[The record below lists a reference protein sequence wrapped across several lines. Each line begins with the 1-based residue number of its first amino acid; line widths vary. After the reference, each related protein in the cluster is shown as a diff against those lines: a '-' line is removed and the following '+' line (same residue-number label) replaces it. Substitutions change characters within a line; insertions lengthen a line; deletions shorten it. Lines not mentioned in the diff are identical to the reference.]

1 MAADTRPPARTAA
14 KNESA
19 PPRVQS
25 APPISANAP
34 KRCTAPAVP
43 GKYSKRPS
51 EPFRKVF
58 YIPLSLVISFRL
70 LGAAVAAVM
79 VIALLGGATRLAG
92 HRLDAVHRQIQ
103 RTRCNQVVK
112 ETLHHDLSRSFLC
125 NIVETVFRSLLLSYT
140 EHAIKTSGSFYEY
153 CIMNSQLFCA

>member
-58 YIPLSLVISFRL
+58 YIPLSLIILFSTPS
-70 LGAAVAAVM
+70 GSHAAVM
-79 VIALLGGATRLAG
+79 SSHYLAARRALRDIVLTRFAFRSSVRAATRSLKKPFIIICHAP
-92 HRLDAVHRQIQ
+92 
-103 RTRCNQVVK
+103 
-112 ETLHHDLSRSFLC
+112 LC
-125 NIVETVFRSLLLSYT
+125 DIVETVSRSLLLSYT
-140 EHAIKTSGSFYEY
+140 ERQLKTSGSFYEY
-153 CIMNSQLFCA
+153 CIINMRYVCA

>member
-1 MAADTRPPARTAA
+1 MSPPVRTAA
-14 KNESA
+14 KSGFVPLRAQNALRTSA
-19 PPRVQS
+19 SALKRTPPPA
-25 APPISANAP
+25 APD
-34 KRCTAPAVP
+34 RRTA
-43 GKYSKRPS
+43 KDLPS
-51 EPFRKVF
+51 NFRKVF

-153 CIMNSQLFCA
+153 CIMNSHLFCV